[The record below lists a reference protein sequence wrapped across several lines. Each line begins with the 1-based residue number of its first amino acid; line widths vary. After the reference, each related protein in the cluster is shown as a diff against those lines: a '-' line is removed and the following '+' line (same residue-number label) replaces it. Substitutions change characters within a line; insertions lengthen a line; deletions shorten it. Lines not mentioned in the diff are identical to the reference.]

1 MACKTISVLGAA
13 TQQVAIPS
21 RLPQTQSD
29 WQTFVQQLN
38 TLFSQL
44 STTARRPA
52 ATSVPIQY
60 ATLFSA
66 TLPPL
71 QTTNCTVTADNS
83 WALFGGFSYKIV
95 VTGANASVV
104 CGASGFPLP
113 IPPNENWLL
122 SVYGKCSGASQSFKM
137 GLQTANNTYQNTV
150 ITDATATTVDRFA
163 IPLNLV
169 ADDAS
174 QCTLRLDFP
183 SASGETFWFDGF
195 QYEPSVTGSIN
206 PSPFL
211 STNIIAGS
219 IVAQFITVAQL
230 SALSANMGT
239 LTAGKIQ
246 SSDGRFTIDCTNE
259 LITITDGTNTRMQ
272 IGEVSAGVYDVK
284 IWNGSGTLLFDA
296 ATGLQYAGNSTQVTQ
311 VINNNSGNGQ
321 LNVNPTGGVTS
332 NLPHANQSNQTLQ
345 VIANNG
351 GNGQLNVNP
360 TGGVV
365 STLPYANHDV
375 SVKNTIVSAPD
386 GNGSYLGHGVVFQPH
401 IHANQIGWGHFI
413 GDTSGN
419 YSGNLVDGL
428 NLRFLHGAM
437 STGVQGV
444 ISSGSQVNV
453 NPSGGVT
460 GNLPQANHDPTVL
473 LSSVTGNQR
482 NLIPDSGLKNVKVYW
497 TDSSGGLIT
506 VTQNIDGAT
515 NCFQYTGTGSPSGF
529 RYKFSGV
536 ITVQPGTYTLSAQG
550 WVANITA
557 GSMFVGVYDP
567 TVTTNYGILSLS
579 GLRAHQ
585 PITIPAGVTQVRVV
599 FATNNATV
607 ANGQGSGV
615 QDMQFEP
622 GNVMTAYRENTGDN
636 LSGTLLIDT
645 GNSNH
650 VGNWQHSYMST
661 PTKNTIAT
669 TVGVDGSYLNPG
681 QVFNR
686 HLNNATQ
693 SGLAGDAY
701 AKQFQYGALAGRPAA
716 TGSGAI
722 YHAYDAGTN
731 GVTYRDNGVGSWVE
745 VGVGHLA
752 DINGTTDNLAAGTS
766 TNVVNQTNLTGGNVD
781 LGKSGVNGRI
791 IDNMADTANYLKTV
805 QRSGNA
811 SAVNV
816 PNAFFQISPAGVG
829 NIGPFPGWTVD
840 AGNPIVTSQ
849 NAGPTPAFGGQY
861 LQMESTAA
869 ELEEMDTQV
878 WGCQAGDIVTVGGAI
893 YSYSG
898 DTLGIH
904 GVFLNACDGA
914 FPPSGIT
921 TTSAAW
927 STTQTSNQTPPASAI
942 GYKLRLY
949 FNATASGH
957 YAMFNWASA
966 SINDPR
972 QPNSAKSYSDF
983 TDNTSGGHI
992 GKSNWADATQ
1002 MGTNIQGGTSLTD
1015 GETITFANAYSADP
1029 EIVFGDGGLTYDST
1043 LGAVSQFQ
1051 DFSASFTHS
1060 CGQTTGFTAALKIS
1074 TVGGALT
1081 NHSQNFASDSVT
1093 LSIAAGVIANGAL
1106 TVSGSVHNSG

>member
-1 MACKTISVLGAA
+1 MACKTVSVLGAA

-29 WQTFVQQLN
+29 WQTFTQQLN

-60 ATLFSA
+60 ATLFSS

-183 SASGETFWFDGF
+183 SASGQTFWFDGF

-321 LNVNPTGGVTS
+321 LNVNPTGGVTN

-345 VIANNG
+345 VIADVG
-351 GNGQLNVNP
+351 GNGQLNVSP
-360 TGGVV
+360 TGGVTN
-365 STLPYANHDV
+365 TLPYANHAP
-375 SVKNTIVSAPD
+375 SVTTTIVNTPD

-453 NPSGGVT
+453 NPAGGVT
-460 GNLPQANHDPTVL
+460 GNLPYANHDV
-473 LSSVTGNQR
+473 SVRT
-482 NLIPDSGLKNVKVYW
+482 
-497 TDSSGGLIT
+497 
-506 VTQNIDGAT
+506 
-515 NCFQYTGTGSPSGF
+515 
-529 RYKFSGV
+529 
-536 ITVQPGTYTLSAQG
+536 TLAS
-550 WVANITA
+550 TA
-557 GSMFVGVYDP
+557 GG
-567 TVTTNYGILSLS
+567 
-579 GLRAHQ
+579 
-585 PITIPAGVTQVRVV
+585 
-599 FATNNATV
+599 
-607 ANGQGSGV
+607 
-615 QDMQFEP
+615 
-622 GNVMTAYRENTGDN
+622 
-636 LSGTLLIDT
+636 
-645 GNSNH
+645 
-650 VGNWQHSYMST
+650 
-661 PTKNTIAT
+661 
-669 TVGVDGSYLNPG
+669 DGSYLNAG

-693 SGLAGDAY
+693 SGLAGDAD
-701 AKQFQYGALAGRPAA
+701 AKQFQYGTLAGRPAA

-722 YHAYDAGTN
+722 YHAHDAGTN
-731 GVTYRDNGVGSWVE
+731 GVTYRDNGVGSWIE

-752 DINGTTDNLAAGTS
+752 DINGTTDDVTEGTNKFAAEHGADITSSHASVGQNIVTNPGFESNNVGTPS
-766 TNVVNQTNLTGGNVD
+766 NTSIPVG
-781 LGKSGVNGRI
+781 
-791 IDNMADTANYLKTV
+791 
-805 QRSGNA
+805 A
-811 SAVNV
+811 SC
-816 PNAFFQISPAGVG
+816 SD
-829 NIGPFPGWTVD
+829 GWTVLVL
-840 AGNPIVTSQ
+840 GSGVT
-849 NAGPTPAFGGQY
+849 AE
-861 LQMESTAA
+861 LSTATPHSGVYCA
-869 ELEEMDTQV
+869 QLQLGPNISVAPTGTNYTAARIQSNNV
-878 WGCQAGDIVTVGGAI
+878 SVKPGDVLTVSI
-893 YSYSG
+893 W
-898 DTLGIH
+898 DTLG
-904 GVFLNACDGA
+904 FSASLPA
-914 FPPSGIT
+914 GINLQ
-921 TTSAAW
+921 SYAYIEF
-927 STTQTSNQTPPASAI
+927 ASATSDGFDATSI
-942 GYKLRLY
+942 GTVTTGPLGWTEQPLTITVPNGAAFAHITVGLY
-949 FNATASGH
+949 VQNTNSTATDMGSVYVQASFDDAAI
-957 YAMFNWASA
+957 YV
-966 SINDPR
+966 NDVRAPD
-972 QPNSAKSYSDF
+972 SAKAYVDFSD
-983 TDNTSGGHI
+983 TTAGGHLA
-992 GKSNWADATQ
+992 KSNWADATQ

-1060 CGQTTGFTAALKIS
+1060 GGQTTGFTAALKIS

-1081 NHSQNFASDSVT
+1081 PHSQNFSSDSVT

-1106 TVSGSVHNSG
+1106 TVSGNVHNSQSEINIITITLTDTTNSISWQKNLSVPAAGNKPFSFAITDTSAANGTVFTLGYSSGGSDSGTPTISYQTQTAATVHSATPAGVPGVNWVAFSTS

>member
-183 SASGETFWFDGF
+183 SASGQTFWFDGF

-296 ATGLQYAGNSTQVTQ
+296 ATGLQYAGNSTQITQ

-332 NLPHANQSNQTLQ
+332 
-345 VIANNG
+345 
-351 GNGQLNVNP
+351 
-360 TGGVV
+360 
-365 STLPYANHDV
+365 TLPYANHAP
-375 SVKNTIVSAPD
+375 SITTTIVNTPD
-386 GNGSYLGHGVVFQPH
+386 TNGSYLGHGVVFQPH

-444 ISSGSQVNV
+444 ISSGAQLTV

-482 NLIPDSGLKNVKVYW
+482 NLIPDSGLKNIKAYW

-898 DTLGIH
+898 DTVGIH
-904 GVFLNACDGA
+904 VVFLKDRK
-914 FPPSGIT
+914 
-921 TTSAAW
+921 
-927 STTQTSNQTPPASAI
+927 ST
-942 GYKLRLY
+942 R
-949 FNATASGH
+949 
-957 YAMFNWASA
+957 
-966 SINDPR
+966 
-972 QPNSAKSYSDF
+972 
-983 TDNTSGGHI
+983 
-992 GKSNWADATQ
+992 
-1002 MGTNIQGGTSLTD
+1002 
-1015 GETITFANAYSADP
+1015 
-1029 EIVFGDGGLTYDST
+1029 
-1043 LGAVSQFQ
+1043 
-1051 DFSASFTHS
+1051 
-1060 CGQTTGFTAALKIS
+1060 
-1074 TVGGALT
+1074 
-1081 NHSQNFASDSVT
+1081 
-1093 LSIAAGVIANGAL
+1093 
-1106 TVSGSVHNSG
+1106 